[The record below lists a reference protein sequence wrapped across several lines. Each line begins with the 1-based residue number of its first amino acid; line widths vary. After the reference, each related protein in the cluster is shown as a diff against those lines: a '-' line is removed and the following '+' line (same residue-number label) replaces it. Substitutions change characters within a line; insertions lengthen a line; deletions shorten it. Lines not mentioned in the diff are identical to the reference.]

1 MTATPYSRSTPST
14 FAATR
19 CGRRTSPREL
29 AAGAALLPIAAYAY
43 FPAVVTTL
51 FGVAPAAAHHPDPA
65 RKREH
70 GSWSSVRSSSRR
82 VGVIAG
88 VLLAT
93 YGPMILEDLARC
105 PRWIR
110 RSPRLPLLLRGLALR
125 RTDLMAVAGLV
136 FGITV
141 IGVGQWLLALVGLTV
156 YAAYA
161 AGVPRALAPRLAAL
175 FLGGAL
181 VALVPIIAWNSWQ
194 GGGFM
199 LTSGDAGLNLYLG
212 NNPLTTGL

>member
-1 MTATPYSRSTPST
+1 
-14 FAATR
+14 
-19 CGRRTSPREL
+19 
-29 AAGAALLPIAAYAY
+29 
-43 FPAVVTTL
+43 
-51 FGVAPAAAHHPDPA
+51 
-65 RKREH
+65 
-70 GSWSSVRSSSRR
+70 
-82 VGVIAG
+82 
-88 VLLAT
+88 
-93 YGPMILEDLARC
+93 
-105 PRWIR
+105 
-110 RSPRLPLLLRGLALR
+110 
-125 RTDLMAVAGLV
+125 MAVAGLV